1 MKNKIL
7 MIISLTFLIST
18 FIIVT
23 NISVFKQEVIEEKS
37 KFVNENTMVL
47 DKDDFVYT
55 KKDLENIKSLD
66 GIKSISYRQES
77 YGPMIIIDQ
86 QSGENNKDYTFLN
99 SEVVVLNEF
108 ENDYNNLEYVAGGK
122 IKSKNGLVISDLY
135 AKEMLKL
142 DEYKKYKNIDEL
154 VGKTISEEDDDR
166 FDDFKIDGIYKTN
179 PLIDKK
185 NESVMYTDALYTDI
199 RFNTPQ
205 MYTNQVEKN
214 IFTPQEYITEYNSSQ
229 IYEGEGN
236 MAILESNQYVGPEK
250 ENEEGF
256 VQFDYDLGVKQGYKG
271 LIDPSTAEDVYGE
284 DMVSRIFISFDNKA
298 SYDKALKEFNSGS
311 LKSIGDQSRITT
323 KDNYKSF
330 LMNELNFRPIDS
342 YKGFIAIF
350 SAILVLLYL
359 KFFKGNFKNV
369 VIDYILAAIIAYT
382 LAIIIAVG
390 MNITPFYT
398 QSIAIT
404 MIPLVIL
411 LIIGMIYNKLW
422 YKN

>member
-18 FIIVT
+18 FIIVI
-23 NISVFKQEVIEEKS
+23 NISVFKQDVIEEKS

-185 NESVMYTDALYTDI
+185 DESVMYTDALYTDI

-330 LMNELNFRPIDS
+330 LMNELNFRPKDS

-369 VIDYILAAIIAYT
+369 VIDYVLAAIIAYT
-382 LAIIIAVG
+382 LAIIIAVVI
-390 MNITPFYT
+390 NVTPFYT